1 MSIFKKVWKFLD
13 GKKSV
18 IMMLVGAAEIACN
31 GHGCATPL
39 NVLRTAAG
47 AVGWNDVIPSVDPAQ
62 LVYWGGVTIALG
74 HKVFKAATEKPEAAQ

>member
-18 IMMLVGAAEIACN
+18 IMMLVGAAEIACQ

-39 NVLRTAAG
+39 NLLRTGVDAI
-47 AVGWNDVIPSVDPAQ
+47 GWNSVVPAVDPAQ
-62 LVYWGGVTIALG
+62 IVYWGGVTIALG
-74 HKVFKAATEKPEAAQ
+74 HKLVKAAQASNEAAQ